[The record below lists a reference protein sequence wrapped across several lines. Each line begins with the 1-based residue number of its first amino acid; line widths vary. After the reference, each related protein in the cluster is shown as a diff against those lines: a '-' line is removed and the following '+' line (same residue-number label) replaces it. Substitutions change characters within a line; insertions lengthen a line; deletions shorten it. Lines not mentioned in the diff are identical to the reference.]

1 MVVGKVLTTALPS
14 ALNPTEDTLMTP
26 SLGAARYPRLTIK
39 KPPSKIGGFRTITA
53 IAAVCII
60 TVAGFQ
66 S

>member
-1 MVVGKVLTTALPS
+1 
-14 ALNPTEDTLMTP
+14 MTP